1 MPDVLPMFID
11 GTQHIMSEERT
22 FPRFL
27 PRGGHKFHVAFGEL
41 LDAEAVFGD
50 LRARWQE
57 LVRRDRL
64 RRDAQTV
71 TPSGSGPSWW
81 SLSSLWQ
88 TQPERSGGA
97 APPKESR
104 PHAGEGAE
112 TSLATTRSDEEL
124 ARPLALGE
132 LSDELKYGQE
142 AQALRIEVARRV
154 RDELEKLRVSRGYP
168 EDDPKLGLAETWARE
183 PASRAYKSNVDES
196 LVRKE

>member
-11 GTQHIMSEERT
+11 GTQNIMSEERT

-41 LDAEAVFGD
+41 LDTEAVFGD
-50 LRARWQE
+50 LRAKWQE

-71 TPSGSGPSWW
+71 NPLGSGSRWW
-81 SLSSLWQ
+81 SLSSLWPKQ
-88 TQPERSGGA
+88 TERA
-97 APPKESR
+97 AGVTTAKEAL
-104 PHAGEGAE
+104 PHAAEGDE
-112 TSLATTRSDEEL
+112 TVLKTPRSTEDIP
-124 ARPLALGE
+124 RPLALGE

-154 RDELEKLRVSRGYP
+154 RDEVEKLRVSLGYP
-168 EDDPKLGLAETWARE
+168 EDDPKLSLAESWARE
-183 PASRAYKSNVDES
+183 PATKAFRSSVDDS